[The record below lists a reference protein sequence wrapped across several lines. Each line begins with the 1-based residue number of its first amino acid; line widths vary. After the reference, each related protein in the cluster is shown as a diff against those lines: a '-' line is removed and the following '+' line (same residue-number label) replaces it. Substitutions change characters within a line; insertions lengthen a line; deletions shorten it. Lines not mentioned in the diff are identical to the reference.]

1 MSDQRDR
8 INAMLNLAQHPNTP
22 QAEAESA
29 LAMASK
35 LMQKHGLSQSDIASS
50 RPEEDTTVVVER
62 VRVGGLYRVR
72 RQNIFTPSL
81 CCIPVLAIAQKM
93 KTMNV
98 F

>member
-35 LMQKHGLSQSDIASS
+35 LMQKNWLSQTDIKSS
-50 RPEEDTTVVVER
+50 LPE
-62 VRVGGLYRVR
+62 
-72 RQNIFTPSL
+72 
-81 CCIPVLAIAQKM
+81 
-93 KTMNV
+93 
-98 F
+98 

>member
-35 LMQKHGLSQSDIASS
+35 LMQKHGLSQSDITSS
-50 RPEEDTTVVVER
+50 RPDCE
-62 VRVGGLYRVR
+62 
-72 RQNIFTPSL
+72 PS
-81 CCIPVLAIAQKM
+81 Q
-93 KTMNV
+93 
-98 F
+98 